1 MDIIKHN
8 SKAWDGQVKA
18 GNMWTKPVSSEIIE
32 DARKGQ
38 LGIYLTPT
46 KIVPREWF
54 GNLKGKKV
62 LCLAS
67 GGGQQG
73 PILSAAGGEV
83 TVFENSREQ
92 LKGDEYVAER
102 EGLNIK
108 TIQGDMKDLSCFED
122 ENFDLIVH
130 PVSNVFV
137 DNILVVWKDP
147 ARVLKNNGT
156 LISGITNPINYIFN
170 DKKLDK
176 GIFEVKYSIP
186 YSDLESLSKEEI
198 DEYIEKNYPF
208 EFGHTLENQIKGQID
223 AGFVITGFYEDTYGG
238 KYILDK
244 YINTY
249 IATRA
254 VKTKIK

>member
-8 SKAWDGQVKA
+8 SKAWDGEVKA
-18 GNMWTKPVSSEIIE
+18 GNIWTKPVTSEIIE
-32 DARKGQ
+32 DAKKGEW
-38 LGIYLTPT
+38 GIYLTPT
-46 KIVPREWF
+46 KKVSREWF
-54 GNLKGKKV
+54 GDLNGKKV

-73 PILSAAGGEV
+73 PILSAAGAEV
-83 TVFENSREQ
+83 TVFDNSKEQ

-102 EGLNIK
+102 EGFNIK
-108 TIQGDMKDLSCFED
+108 TIQGDMRDLSCFED
-122 ENFDLIVH
+122 EKFDLIVH
-130 PVSNVFV
+130 PISNIFV
-137 DNILVVWKDP
+137 DDILVVWKEA

-156 LISGITNPINYIFN
+156 LVSGISNPINYIF
-170 DKKLDK
+170 DYKKLDK

-186 YSDLESLSKEEI
+186 YSDLENLSKEEM
-198 DEYIEKNYPF
+198 DEFIEKNYPF
-208 EFGHTLENQIKGQID
+208 EFGHTLEDQIKGQID

-238 KYILDK
+238 KSALDK

-254 VKTKIK
+254 VKTNIE

>member
-8 SKAWDGQVKA
+8 SKAWDGEVKA
-18 GNMWTKPVSSEIIE
+18 GNIWTKPVTSEIIE
-32 DARKGQ
+32 DAKKGEW
-38 LGIYLTPT
+38 GIYLTPT
-46 KIVPREWF
+46 KKVPREWF
-54 GNLKGKKV
+54 GDLNGKKV

-73 PILSAAGGEV
+73 PILSAAGAEV
-83 TVFENSREQ
+83 TVFDNSKEQ

-102 EGLNIK
+102 EGFNIK
-108 TIQGDMKDLSCFED
+108 TIQGDMRDLSCFED
-122 ENFDLIVH
+122 EKFDLIVH
-130 PVSNVFV
+130 PISNIFV
-137 DNILVVWKDP
+137 DDILVVWKEA

-156 LISGITNPINYIFN
+156 LVSGISNPINYIF
-170 DKKLDK
+170 DYKKLDK

-186 YSDLESLSKEEI
+186 YSDLENLSKEEM
-198 DEYIEKNYPF
+198 DEFIEKNYPF
-208 EFGHTLENQIKGQID
+208 EFGHTLEDQIKGQID

-238 KYILDK
+238 KSALDK

-254 VKTKIK
+254 VKTNIE

>member
-8 SKAWDGQVKA
+8 SKAWDGEVKA
-18 GNMWTKPVSSEIIE
+18 GNIWTKPVTSEIIE
-32 DARKGQ
+32 DAKKGEW
-38 LGIYLTPT
+38 GIYLTPT
-46 KIVPREWF
+46 KKVPREWF
-54 GNLKGKKV
+54 GDLNGKKV

-73 PILSAAGGEV
+73 PILSAAGAEV
-83 TVFENSREQ
+83 TVFDNSKEQ

-102 EGLNIK
+102 EGVNIK
-108 TIQGDMKDLSCFED
+108 TIQGDMRDLSCFED
-122 ENFDLIVH
+122 EKFDLIVH
-130 PVSNVFV
+130 PISNIFV
-137 DNILVVWKDP
+137 DDILVVWKEA

-156 LISGITNPINYIFN
+156 LVSGISNPINYIF
-170 DKKLDK
+170 DYKKLDK

-186 YSDLESLSKEEI
+186 YSDLENLSKEEM
-198 DEYIEKNYPF
+198 DEFIEKNYPF
-208 EFGHTLENQIKGQID
+208 EFGHTLEDQIKGQID

-238 KYILDK
+238 KSALDK

-254 VKTKIK
+254 VKTNIE

>member
-8 SKAWDGQVKA
+8 SKAWDGEVKA
-18 GNMWTKPVSSEIIE
+18 GNIWTKPVTSEIIE
-32 DARKGQ
+32 DAKKGEW
-38 LGIYLTPT
+38 GIYLTPT
-46 KIVPREWF
+46 KKVPREWF
-54 GNLKGKKV
+54 GDLNGKKV

-73 PILSAAGGEV
+73 HILSAAGAEV
-83 TVFENSREQ
+83 TVFDNSKEQ

-102 EGLNIK
+102 EGFNIK
-108 TIQGDMKDLSCFED
+108 TIQGDMRDLSYFED
-122 ENFDLIVH
+122 EKFDLIVH
-130 PVSNVFV
+130 PISNIFV
-137 DNILVVWKDP
+137 DDILVVWKEA

-156 LISGITNPINYIFN
+156 LVSGISNPINYIF
-170 DKKLDK
+170 DYKKLDK

-186 YSDLESLSKEEI
+186 YSDLENLSKEEM
-198 DEYIEKNYPF
+198 DEFIEKNYPF
-208 EFGHTLENQIKGQID
+208 EFGHTLEDQIKGQID

-238 KYILDK
+238 KSALDK

-254 VKTKIK
+254 VKTNIE

>member
-1 MDIIKHN
+1 MDIKKHN

-32 DARKGQ
+32 DARRGQ
-38 LGIYLTPT
+38 WGIYLTPT
-46 KIVPREWF
+46 KIVPREWI
-54 GNLKGKKV
+54 GDLKGKKV

-83 TVFENSREQ
+83 TVFDNSREQ
-92 LKGDEYVAER
+92 LNGDEYVAER
-102 EGLNIK
+102 EGLNIR
-108 TIQGDMKDLSCFED
+108 TIQGDMRDLSCFED
-122 ENFDLIVH
+122 ESFDLIVH

-137 DNILVVWKDP
+137 DNILVVWKEA
-147 ARVLKNNGT
+147 ARVLKNSGT
-156 LISGITNPINYIFN
+156 LISGIANPINYIF
-170 DKKLDK
+170 DYKKLEK
-176 GIFEVKYSIP
+176 GVFEVKYSIP

-198 DEYIEKNYPF
+198 DEFIEKDYPF
-208 EFGHTLENQIKGQID
+208 EFGHTLEDQIKGQID

-238 KYILDK
+238 KSILDK

-254 VKTKIK
+254 VKTSCK

>member
-32 DARKGQ
+32 DARRGQ
-38 LGIYLTPT
+38 WGIYLTPT

-54 GNLKGKKV
+54 GDLKGKKV

-73 PILSAAGGEV
+73 PILSAAGAEV
-83 TVFENSREQ
+83 TVFDNSIEQ
-92 LKGDEYVAER
+92 LKGDKYVAER

-108 TIQGDMKDLSCFED
+108 TIQGDMRDLSCFED
-122 ENFDLIVH
+122 ESFDLIVH
-130 PVSNVFV
+130 PISNVFV
-137 DNILVVWKDP
+137 DNILVVWKEA

-156 LISGITNPINYIFN
+156 LISGISNPINYIF
-170 DKKLDK
+170 DYKKLDK

-186 YSDLESLSKEEI
+186 YSDLGSLSKEDI
-198 DEYIEKNYPF
+198 DEFIEKDYPF
-208 EFGHTLENQIKGQID
+208 EFGHTLEEQIKGQID

-238 KYILDK
+238 KSILDK

-254 VKTKIK
+254 VKTSCK

>member
-8 SKAWDGQVKA
+8 SKAWDGEVKA
-18 GNMWTKPVSSEIIE
+18 GNIWTKPVTSEIIE
-32 DARKGQ
+32 DAKKGEW
-38 LGIYLTPT
+38 GIYLTPT
-46 KIVPREWF
+46 KKVPREWF
-54 GNLKGKKV
+54 GDLNGKKV

-73 PILSAAGGEV
+73 HILSAAGAEV
-83 TVFENSREQ
+83 TVFDNSKEQ

-102 EGLNIK
+102 EGFNIK
-108 TIQGDMKDLSCFED
+108 TIQGDMRDLSCFED
-122 ENFDLIVH
+122 EKFDLIVH
-130 PVSNVFV
+130 PISNIFV
-137 DNILVVWKDP
+137 DDILVVWKEA

-156 LISGITNPINYIFN
+156 LVSGISNPINYIF
-170 DKKLDK
+170 DYKKLDK

-186 YSDLESLSKEEI
+186 YSDLENLSKEEM
-198 DEYIEKNYPF
+198 DEFIEKNYPF
-208 EFGHTLENQIKGQID
+208 EFGHTLEDQIKGQID

-238 KYILDK
+238 KSALDK

-254 VKTKIK
+254 VKTNIE